1 MSDLSIYKGI
11 SILLVIVVFSSALL
25 FATAHEVDFGINNT
39 SEKSDNVSENE
50 QNNSQV
56 NETNQTEYVSG
67 LAKVDNINLTKAQ
80 EADQLVIEVSG
91 HLPDS
96 CTEIDEI
103 TTKRNGKQLIVDIT
117 TKRPEDAM
125 CSQVIVP
132 FEKEIKFNISSLNE
146 STYNVS
152 VNGIN
157 KSIVLD

>member
-11 SILLVIVVFSSALL
+11 SIMLVIVVFSSALL
-25 FATAHEVDFGINNT
+25 FATAHEVNLGINNT
-39 SEKSDNVSENE
+39 TEKPDNESK
-50 QNNSQV
+50 
-56 NETNQTEYVSG
+56 NETNQTKYISG
-67 LAKVDNINLTKAQ
+67 LAKVDNINLTKVQ
-80 EADQLVIEVSG
+80 RTNQLIIEISG
-91 HLPDS
+91 HFPDS

-103 TTKRNGKQLIVDIT
+103 TTKRNSKQLIVYIT

-132 FEKEIKFNISSLNE
+132 FEKDVKFNTSGLDE

-157 KSIVLD
+157 KSIALD